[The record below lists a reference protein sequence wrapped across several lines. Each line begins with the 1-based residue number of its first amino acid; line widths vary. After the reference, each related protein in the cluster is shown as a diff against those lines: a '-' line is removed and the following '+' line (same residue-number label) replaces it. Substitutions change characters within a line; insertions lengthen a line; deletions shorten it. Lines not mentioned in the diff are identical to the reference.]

1 MAKRSFLRDGS
12 CNKKTK
18 GSNWIGANDVL
29 KHTRA
34 RHAHSASG
42 QPTEVTP
49 MLSGI
54 LIYRHVHEGDSQMH
68 RYDSMTGFVNDSV
81 TQSAMFDAL

>member
-12 CNKKTK
+12 CKNKTQ
-18 GSNWIGANDVL
+18 GSNWIGANHVL

-34 RHAHSASG
+34 RHTHSASG
-42 QPTEVTP
+42 QPAEVTP

-54 LIYRHVHEGDSQMH
+54 LIYRHVHEWDAEMH
-68 RYDSMTGFVNDSV
+68 RYDSMTGFVNNSV
-81 TQSAMFDAL
+81 TQSAMFDAP